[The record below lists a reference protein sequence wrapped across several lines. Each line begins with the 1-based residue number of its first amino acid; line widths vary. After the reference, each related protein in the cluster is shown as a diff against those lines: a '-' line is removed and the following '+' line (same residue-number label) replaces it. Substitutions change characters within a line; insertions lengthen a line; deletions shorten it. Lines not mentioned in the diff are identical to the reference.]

1 MGFGMMGDL
10 ANNHGRFSRSNFFF
24 MKYLTS
30 KYTSYRGKLLSQK
43 KCQKF
48 FQFVTLPE
56 LKIFKTIGFIL
67 TIIF

>member
-1 MGFGMMGDL
+1 
-10 ANNHGRFSRSNFFF
+10 